1 MKEKTI
7 LSAIV
12 AMTYN
17 RVIGLDNGMPWSMH
31 SDLKNFKRITSGN
44 TVIMG
49 RNTYESIGK
58 ALPNRRN
65 IVITRQHITYSD
77 AETYHSVE
85 DAIAAV
91 QNEKEVFIIGGG
103 KIYAEVIDKIDKL
116 YLSLINTKLEGD
128 TYFPEFNKSV
138 TLTVEHYE
146 QFDKTDKDDY
156 DFSFYEYSIRR

>member
-1 MKEKTI
+1 MNKKPI

-17 RVIGLDNGMPWSMH
+17 KVIGLNNGMPWSMY

-85 DAIAAV
+85 EALIAV
-91 QNEKEVFIIGGG
+91 QGEEEVFIIGGG

-116 YLSLINTKLEGD
+116 YLSLINTKIEGD
-128 TYFPEFNKSV
+128 TYFPEFTKSV
-138 TLTVEHYE
+138 TLTIESYQ

-156 DFSFYEYSIRR
+156 SFSFFEYSILR